1 MEQNLNDRVIVICI
15 IKLEVFGRAKD
26 FLDIISALFTIIGAL
41 KVIARYTP
49 WKWDDLI
56 LDFLDLPM
64 RLLRKKDKDES

>member
-1 MEQNLNDRVIVICI
+1 MSFQ
-15 IKLEVFGRAKD
+15 D

-49 WKWDDLI
+49 WKWDDVI